1 MAYTE
6 ELTLYRQGGR
16 KQEKPP
22 GTIPKEN
29 DTATE
34 TDDMLHACACV
45 WFPVTELIHKR
56 KKKDTLRKFVKMNS
70 CSAVT

>member
-29 DTATE
+29 DTVAE
-34 TDDMLHACACV
+34 TDDMLHA
-45 WFPVTELIHKR
+45 WPVFGFHLQSLYTRE
-56 KKKDTLRKFVKMNS
+56 KKDTLSKFVKMNS
-70 CSAVT
+70 CSAIA

>member
-16 KQEKPP
+16 KQDKPP

-29 DTATE
+29 DTAAE
-34 TDDMLHACACV
+34 TDDMLHA
-45 WFPVTELIHKR
+45 WPVFGFHLEFIH
-56 KKKDTLRKFVKMNS
+56 
-70 CSAVT
+70 